1 MYINVSDVSAPG
13 QEGNSPHS
21 MNQVS
26 FCKGPRLLSL
36 LHINYFVLH
45 VS

>member
-13 QEGNSPHS
+13 QEGNFQHS

-36 LHINYFVLH
+36 LYINYFVLH